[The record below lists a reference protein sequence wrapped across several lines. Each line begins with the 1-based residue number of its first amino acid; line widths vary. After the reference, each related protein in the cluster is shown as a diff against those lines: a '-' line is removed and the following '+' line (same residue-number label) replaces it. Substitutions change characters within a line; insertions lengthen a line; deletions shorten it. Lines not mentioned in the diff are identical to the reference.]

1 MKILAMF
8 AAALLFGLAGA
19 VCARAAAPP
28 AHDTQAA
35 PQLDRAL

>member
-1 MKILAMF
+1 MKILAML

-28 AHDTQAA
+28 AHHTQPS
-35 PQLDRAL
+35 PQLDHVL